1 MANNMYEKVKEVI
14 DKEIRPILAFEG
26 GDIEL
31 LGVGD
36 DGLVKV
42 SLRGACAG
50 CCMSQFTLVNFV
62 EATLKD
68 RIPEVTGVIAV

>member
-1 MANNMYEKVKEVI
+1 MYEKVKEVI

-26 GDIEL
+26 GGIEL
-31 LGVGD
+31 LGVN
-36 DGLVKV
+36 DGFVKV

-68 RIPEVTGVIAV
+68 RIPEVKGVIAV